1 VEPEAVTRDRVR
13 RVLLIAR
20 FFPPLGGAGVHR
32 SLGTV
37 RHLPGA
43 GYQVRVITGPG
54 TGTDRWSPEDPGLLA
69 TLPAGTEIHRVPGP
83 EPVEG
88 RWTRRAGRWLAHP
101 TPPVRWWTDEVVRL
115 GLEVGG
121 DADVIYVSCAPY
133 ETAWAGARL
142 ARELGKP
149 WVADLEDP
157 WALDE
162 MRVQPTALHQRIDL
176 RRMRGALA
184 SASAVVMCAPEAA
197 VRMRRALPRPAADR
211 VTSIEIGFESEAFAE
226 PLPAASASGDRPF
239 RIVHTGSMHTH
250 LGQRHRRSQPVRR
263 VLGGTSVGVDI
274 LTRSHV
280 YLMEALARVI
290 AEDPA
295 LRGRVELQ
303 LAGELTAADRTA
315 IGEREYV
322 DELGRLDHR
331 ATVALMRSADLL
343 FLPMQ
348 ELPPG
353 HRAGLI
359 PYKTFEYLAAERP
372 ILAAVPDGDVRD
384 LLAGLDHATLCRP
397 SDVGALAD
405 AIRAALARGPVLRV
419 GQGVDSPVLRGLERR
434 RLVGRIAGVLDEVL
448 GAEPSALRTSPPA
461 HPRA

>member
-1 VEPEAVTRDRVR
+1 MEPEALTHDPVR

-37 RHLPGA
+37 RHLPTA

-54 TGTDRWSPEDPGLLA
+54 AGTDRWSPEDPGLLA

-88 RWTRRAGRWLAHP
+88 PLTRRAGRWLART
-101 TPPVRWWTDEVVRL
+101 TPRVRWWTDEVVRL
-115 GLEVGG
+115 GLEVGA
-121 DADVIYVSCAPY
+121 DADLIYVSCAPY

-142 ARELGKP
+142 AAELGKP

-162 MRVQPTALHQRIDL
+162 MRVQPTAVHQWIDL
-176 RRMRGALA
+176 HRMRGGLA

-197 VRMRRALPRPAADR
+197 VHMRRVLPRPAADR
-211 VTSIEIGFESEAFAE
+211 VASIEIGFESEAFAG
-226 PLPAASASGDRPF
+226 PPRAAAGVDAPF
-239 RIVHTGSMHTH
+239 RIVHTGSMHTD
-250 LGQRHRRSQPVRR
+250 LGRRHRRSLPVRR
-263 VLGGTSVGVDI
+263 LLGGTSVDVDI

-280 YLMEALARVI
+280 YLMEALDRVI
-290 AEDPA
+290 AESPA

-303 LAGELTAADRTA
+303 LAGDLTAADRA
-315 IGEREYV
+315 AVGERDYV
-322 DELGRLDHR
+322 HQLGRLDHP
-331 ATVALMRSADLL
+331 ATVGLMCSADLL
-343 FLPMQ
+343 FLPMH

-353 HRAGLI
+353 RRAGLI

-384 LLAGLDHATLCRP
+384 LLAGLDHATVCRP
-397 SDVGALAD
+397 SDVGALSE
-405 AIRAALARGPVLRV
+405 AIRAAIQRGRV
-419 GQGVDSPVLRGLERR
+419 EQVAQGVDSPELRGLERW
-434 RLVGRIAGVLDEVL
+434 RLVGRISGVLDEVL
-448 GAEPSALRTSPPA
+448 GSERATAAVPPA
-461 HPRA
+461 ARPPA